1 MDNVAIN
8 ITSYDE
14 FYKNR
19 CEVPSGSVVDNK
31 WHIRMHDGYERVVQG
46 VGTTGD
52 YNEIAR
58 VRGGRFAD
66 VVPSATKN
74 VGTSTML
81 ISHYCDVQ
89 YYTPST
95 GRCVSRAGSSG
106 GLNYGLVFV
115 NANNDSSVSSASYGS
130 RLAFRGEIEFV
141 E

>member
-19 CEVPSGSVVDNK
+19 CEAPSGSVVDNK
-31 WHIRMHDGYERVVQG
+31 WHIRMPDGSERVVQG

-74 VGTSTML
+74 VGNSTML

-89 YYTPST
+89 YYIPST
-95 GRCVSRAGSSG
+95 GRCVLRAGG
-106 GLNYGLVFV
+106 GALDCGLVFV
-115 NANNDSSVSSASYGS
+115 YPSSDSSGS
-130 RLAFRGEIEFV
+130 GAGSGARLAFRGEIEFV

>member
-1 MDNVAIN
+1 MDNVAVN

-19 CEVPSGSVVDNK
+19 CEAPSGSVVDHK
-31 WHIRMHDGYERVVQG
+31 WHIRMPDGSERVVQG

-89 YYTPST
+89 HYQPYT
-95 GRCVSRAGSSG
+95 GRCVSRAGSG
-106 GLNYGLVFV
+106 GSLHYGLVFV
-115 NANNDSSVSSASYGS
+115 YAYDGSSGSSTDDGS